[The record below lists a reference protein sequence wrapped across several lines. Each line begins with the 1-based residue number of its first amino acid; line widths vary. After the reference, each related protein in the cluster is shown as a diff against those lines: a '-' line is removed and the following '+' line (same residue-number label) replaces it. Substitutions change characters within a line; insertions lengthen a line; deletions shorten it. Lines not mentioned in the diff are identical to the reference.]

1 MKRLVFLFII
11 FFSILFLG
19 IHSVHAESIQS
30 FETVITVASDS
41 SMYVEE
47 KIQYDFGFADR
58 HGIYR
63 TIPYTKTNTDND
75 VYTMTIDDIT
85 VRDERGV
92 SYTTKQE
99 KTNTDIQL
107 RVGDANK
114 TITGTHLYHIGYRVQ
129 GAFVPFSDHDEL
141 YWNITGNGWEVPIE
155 QVNVAVTMPF
165 ITTKENMQLACFTGV
180 AKSTTRDC
188 SIAYENGV
196 IVARTTTTL
205 SAEEGVTIVIGFPK
219 GLMTIEEAKKV
230 NTWFA
235 DLVAKIVAFL
245 LVVLAVLWYIG
256 LPIWI
261 IIRWFRTGRDPKGT
275 IGKAHVWFD
284 VPKTKTGRGLTPAE
298 AGVLVDETADLK
310 DIIATLVDL
319 ARRGYIKIIEKK
331 KNDFYLEQI
340 RQSVRGD
347 TLEEFEQTLLTK
359 IFPGAKTAIRVKD
372 EDLSGAI
379 DKVKEQLYD
388 AVVQEGFFPKNPQ
401 KTRTIYTVLAGVAL
415 FTGNIGLAI
424 IAFLFGRHMPKKTIE
439 GVNAA
444 NVTNALK
451 GFIVSQDRQYA
462 FQAKKQLFFE
472 KFLPYAIVF
481 GVEKIWAER
490 FKNLNI
496 IRPDWYETY
505 DNRAFNAVLFM
516 NHFGR
521 GFSSTV
527 GTSATPTRSSS
538 GFSSGFSSGGGF
550 SGGGGG
556 GGGGGSW

>member
-1 MKRLVFLFII
+1 MKRIIFLFII
-11 FFSILFLG
+11 FCSVFFVG
-19 IHSVHAESIQS
+19 IHTVHAESIQS
-30 FETVITVASDS
+30 FKTTISVASDS
-41 SMYVEE
+41 SMYVQE
-47 KIQYDFGFADR
+47 KILYDFGLTDR

-63 TIPYTKTNTDND
+63 NIPYTKTNEKND
-75 VYTMTIDDIT
+75 IYTMTIDEIT

-92 SYTTKQE
+92 SYTTKLE
-99 KTNTDIQL
+99 KTDTEIQL

-114 TITGTHLYHIGYRVQ
+114 TITGTHVYDISYRVQ

-141 YWNITGNGWEVPIE
+141 YWNITGNGWEVPIK
-155 QVNVAVTMPF
+155 QVDVSVIMPF
-165 ITTKENMQLACFTGV
+165 TTAKESMQLACFTGV
-180 AKSTTRDC
+180 SNSTATDC
-188 SIAYENGV
+188 SIEYTNGV
-196 IVARTTTTL
+196 ISARSTTAL
-205 SAEEGVTIVIGFPK
+205 SSGEGITIVIGFPK
-219 GLMTIEEAKKV
+219 GLMTIQEAKKV

-235 DLVAKIVAFL
+235 ELVAKIVS
-245 LVVLAVLWYIG
+245 VVLAILAFLWYVG

-261 IIRWFRTGRDPKGT
+261 IIRWFKTGRDPKGT
-275 IGKAHVWFD
+275 IGQAHVWFD
-284 VPKTKTGRGLTPAE
+284 VPKTKKGRGLTPAE
-298 AGVLVDETADLK
+298 TGTLVDETADLK

-331 KNDFYLEQI
+331 KNDFHLEQVQ
-340 RQSVRGD
+340 QSVRGD
-347 TLEEFEQTLLTK
+347 TLETFERTLLTK
-359 IFPGAKTAIRVKD
+359 LFPGAKTTIRIKD

-379 DKVKEQLYD
+379 GKAKEQLYD
-388 AVVQEGFFPKNPQ
+388 AVVEEGLFPKNPQ
-401 KTRTIYTVLAGVAL
+401 KTRTLYMVIAGIAL

-424 IAFLFGRHMPKKTIE
+424 IAFLFGRHMPRKTID

-444 NVTNALK
+444 NIANALK

-490 FKNLNI
+490 FKNLDI
-496 IRPDWYETY
+496 TRPDWYETY
-505 DNRAFNAVLFM
+505 DTRAFNSMVFM
-516 NHFGR
+516 HHFSHS
-521 GFSSTV
+521 FSSTV
-527 GTSATPTRSSS
+527 VSSATPTRSSS